1 VDEETGRSLLKLIDA
16 LDDNDDVQ
24 QVYANYEMSEAVL
37 EKLTA

>member
-1 VDEETGRSLLKLIDA
+1 LLKLIDA